1 VTATRSGAS
10 SATLSVIGIL
20 QSCFR
25 EKFGTPR
32 QPHLVPGA
40 TATLKLARQYQPEA
54 SLLGLERFSHVW
66 LLSYFHLNTN
76 TRFASKVHPPRLKG
90 ETIGLF
96 ASRSPHRPSPIGLS
110 VARLVRV
117 EGDTLHLAGIDL
129 VDGTPILDVKPY
141 VPESDCFP
149 DASPGW
155 TKDAPF
161 PSLKVEF
168 EPQALADIAA
178 AEKRLKTQDLRSL
191 LTDILAQDLRNPRDK
206 SQLKDGVELGFFLHD
221 FDAHYL
227 VREGVARVLKLVT
240 GTTMHKKARR
250 AAPKRIRL

>member
-1 VTATRSGAS
+1 MTAT
-10 SATLSVIGIL
+10 LQVIGTL
-20 QSCFR
+20 KSCFR

-40 TATLKLARQYQPEA
+40 TATLKIARQYQPEG
-54 SLLGLERFSHVW
+54 SLVGLDRFSHVW

-76 TRFASKVHPPRLKG
+76 TRFSSKVHPPRLKG

-110 VARLVRV
+110 VARLIKV
-117 EGDTLHLAGIDL
+117 EGDTLHLSGIDL

-178 AEKRLKTQDLRSL
+178 AEKRLKTKDIRAL
-191 LTDILAQDLRNPRDK
+191 LSDILGQDLRNPRDK

-221 FDAHYL
+221 FDAHYV
-227 VREGVARVLKLVT
+227 VREGVAHVLKLVT
-240 GTTMHKKARR
+240 GTTMHKKERR
-250 AAPKRIRL
+250 AAPKRVALDR